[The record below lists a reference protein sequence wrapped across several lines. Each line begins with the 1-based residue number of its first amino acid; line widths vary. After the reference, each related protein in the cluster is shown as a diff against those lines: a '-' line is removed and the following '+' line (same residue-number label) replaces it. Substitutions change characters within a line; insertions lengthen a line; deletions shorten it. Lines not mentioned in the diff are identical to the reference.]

1 MGTKEWEGLSELKKI
16 YNGRETSF
24 GNAVK
29 QAGSSVPKREAIYR
43 QRHEDI
49 TEFCQTQVVYA
60 NGKDAQAW
68 LKETNLWLARKG
80 KLKRELDGLVDK
92 NDELPLPDRVKKNG
106 KYVDIEYY

>member
-43 QRHEDI
+43 QRHE
-49 TEFCQTQVVYA
+49 ECKRQVENTRDMA
-60 NGKDAQAW
+60 
-68 LKETNLWLARKG
+68 
-80 KLKRELDGLVDK
+80 
-92 NDELPLPDRVKKNG
+92 
-106 KYVDIEYY
+106 

>member
-1 MGTKEWEGLSELKKI
+1 MKSARGKWKTLGTWHEL
-16 YNGRETSF
+16 T
-24 GNAVK
+24 
-29 QAGSSVPKREAIYR
+29 
-43 QRHEDI
+43 RHSI